1 LTRHAEW
8 MDETPMGTMVAV
20 LQEGPVGDAFMKTL
34 GESTHELDKWFAGKI
49 REIHRLDV
57 TAPPPGP
64 MPKMYL
70 DSGS

>member
-1 LTRHAEW
+1 
-8 MDETPMGTMVAV
+8 MVTV